1 MRKDAGFSFAELM
14 TVIAI
19 LSILAGIAVPNYMS
33 WRANAQL
40 NRATLDLYANLQK
53 AKSEAVKRNTLCAVT
68 FTGNDYTVYVD
79 NGNLNYD
86 AGEEVISTHAWSE
99 YPGVDLDNTTFSNPV
114 GSIAFAPDGLPRD
127 NTNGLGS
134 GDVIISYKGNRQKTI
149 EILIAG
155 TIRIK

>member
-19 LSILAGIAVPNYMS
+19 LAILAGIAVPNYMS

-40 NRATLDLYANLQK
+40 NRAVLDLYANLQK
-53 AKSEAVKRNTLCAVT
+53 AKSEAVKRNTLCAVS
-68 FTGNDYTVYVD
+68 FSGNAYTVYVD
-79 NGNLNYD
+79 NGNLAYD
-86 AGEEVISTHAWSE
+86 AGEEVISSHAWSE
-99 YPGVDLDNTTFSNPV
+99 YPGVNLDNTTFSNPV
-114 GSIAFAPDGLPRD
+114 DSIAFAPDGLPRD
-127 NTNGLGS
+127 NTNDLGS
-134 GDVIISYKGNRQKTI
+134 GNVIISYKGNRQKTL

>member
-1 MRKDAGFSFAELM
+1 
-14 TVIAI
+14 
-19 LSILAGIAVPNYMS
+19 MS

-68 FTGNDYTVYVD
+68 FSGNDYTVYVD